1 MPDKQRLICEIVTDQ
16 CISLSCN
23 WESSKS
29 FLPSSSSLL
38 LHLWVGL
45 MHYLLPS
52 TALCLILVNRG
63 TSEREPCLRLVLLHP
78 HRLRGLD
85 LGASI
90 KLHNSLSNVAPIWL
104 LSLKTFN
111 PNRMFCCITL
121 YFFENSGMFCCI
133 TKKHWDVLFVLQYI
147 SLKASG
153 CFVLLQ
159 CDSLKNIG
167 MFYCIAMYF
176 LENIGMF
183 CCIAM

>member
-1 MPDKQRLICEIVTDQ
+1 MVRPNNHVIKLKAFFLAKKLYHWDPRKILFTNLVTAMPDKQRLICEIVTDQ

-104 LSLKTFN
+104 LS
-111 PNRMFCCITL
+111 
-121 YFFENSGMFCCI
+121 
-133 TKKHWDVLFVLQYI
+133 V
-147 SLKASG
+147 
-153 CFVLLQ
+153 
-159 CDSLKNIG
+159 
-167 MFYCIAMYF
+167 
-176 LENIGMF
+176 ENI
-183 CCIAM
+183 